1 MDSDYV
7 IRSLIARRLIVE
19 QGRADTP
26 GRPILYATGFEF
38 LERFGLAS
46 LDELP
51 PLDAEVAARLVVP
64 EAEVEGTDAPDQD
77 ALGLDAAD
85 PDDSP

>member
-1 MDSDYV
+1 M
-7 IRSLIARRLIVE
+7 E

-51 PLDAEVAARLVVP
+51 PLDAEVAARLVLQDDTEP
-64 EAEVEGTDAPDQD
+64 GTDESDEAAEGTADDPGDGHGDDA
-77 ALGLDAAD
+77 
-85 PDDSP
+85 